1 MNRHEALT
9 SCPGVYQ
16 SAIQWGVANYPERQH
31 SVTRSIDGL
40 TARIMGR
47 RQSCQGF
54 PPEQGASMDNHST
67 SRPDDE
73 AIRDK
78 TVGPRSP
85 SNDTPTDLVTLPD
98 EEVHPPP
105 PDVDE
110 RSASTEEPEVISLPN
125 NADGQQNSGDH
136 DFEDEIDEHMP
147 LPVEE
152 DYHDGDRV
160 GTDSHDVR
168 DEVDE
173 VAPLPTG
180 DAWDH
185 TDDFSTDEELDV
197 DTAPSGP
204 DPGETREAASPE
216 NYMTI
221 DPGSPDA
228 HSGSSDRVRFVSP
241 SSASS
246 TGGTPVYM
254 GGPSD
259 NDPVN
264 DESTVYSSSYAS
276 GTTDINDDG
285 AHTTD
290 EELRASTNTTGSPTP
305 PLPPPG
311 LAGITTCPVCG
322 QSTNALRFCGYCG
335 TQLTENRYEFTATTF
350 MGRAEELVGM
360 LLEPLARWTRPAT
373 VRLIMMAGAALVL
386 LALLAN
392 SGGLALIFGAM
403 VLPLILVFWCLH
415 KDLFENEPLVII
427 AGFGVAG
434 TLIGGV
440 LGWLASLV
448 VTNSWI
454 ERGILNYGA
463 AGYGGLLAE
472 RAGNP
477 PFVVW
482 TLAGILLPLL
492 ALAAIVGGPLAMRQ
506 TISLRNEV
514 MDGLTLGAV
523 MGAGY
528 SIGTAVVFASPMVTQ
543 GGPESDASSWTLTT
557 IGLTILRP
565 LIWTLSGGMLG
576 AAAWRYLLTGT
587 IGSSLVPAL
596 VGSAVPL
603 LFTLVSVQIS
613 SAGLWPE
620 FLWGLLMA
628 AIAGSF
634 FSKTVNQA
642 IRHDRRILGNDGSR
656 TVCTSCHQVTPAG
669 RFCSHCGSDLTANT
683 SSVPRV
689 NDEDLQEA
697 K

>member
-1 MNRHEALT
+1 
-9 SCPGVYQ
+9 
-16 SAIQWGVANYPERQH
+16 
-31 SVTRSIDGL
+31 
-40 TARIMGR
+40 
-47 RQSCQGF
+47 
-54 PPEQGASMDNHST
+54 MDNQPT
-67 SRPDDE
+67 SGPDDE
-73 AIRDK
+73 TLRK
-78 TVGPRSP
+78 STGHTEFPPV
-85 SNDTPTDLVTLPD
+85 DTPSDLAKLPH
-98 EEVHPPP
+98 EAVQAPPL
-105 PDVDE
+105 DIDE
-110 RSASTEEPEVISLPN
+110 RSGSTGEPEVIALPEN
-125 NADGQQNSGDH
+125 GDVQQIVDH
-136 DFEDEIDEHMP
+136 DFDDEIDEHMP
-147 LPVEE
+147 LPIEE
-152 DYHDGDRV
+152 DYHDDDRL
-160 GTDSHDVR
+160 GPDPHDVQ

-185 TDDFSTDEELDV
+185 TDDFSTGEELDV
-197 DTAPSGP
+197 DTAPARP
-204 DPGETREAASPE
+204 DPGEAREADSPQSHKTIDPV
-216 NYMTI
+216 MPDAGI
-221 DPGSPDA
+221 DPGS
-228 HSGSSDRVRFVSP
+228 SGRVRFVSP
-241 SSASS
+241 SSASPV
-246 TGGTPVYM
+246 GGTPVYM

-264 DESTVYSSSYAS
+264 DESTVYSSSHAS

-285 AHTTD
+285 AAITGEKPRVSTDTTD
-290 EELRASTNTTGSPTP
+290 ANAPASSPP
-305 PLPPPG
+305 ALG
-311 LAGITTCPVCG
+311 GITTCPVCG
-322 QSTNALRFCGYCG
+322 QLTNALRFCGYCG
-335 TQLTENRYEFTATTF
+335 TQLTENRHQLTASTF
-350 MGRAEELVGM
+350 MGRAEERAGM
-360 LLEPLARWTRPAT
+360 LFEPLARWTRPAT

-434 TLIGGV
+434 TLIGGL

-454 ERGILNYGA
+454 ERGILDYGA

-482 TLAGILLPLL
+482 TLVGILLPLL

-543 GGPESDASSWTLTT
+543 GGPESDAFSWTLTT

-576 AAAWRYLLTGT
+576 AAAWRYMLTGT
-587 IGSSLVPAL
+587 IGAALVPAL
-596 VGSAVPL
+596 AGSAIPL

-613 SAGLWPE
+613 PAGLWPE

-628 AIAGSF
+628 AVASF
-634 FSKTVNQA
+634 FFRKTINEA

-656 TVCTSCHQVTPAG
+656 MVCPTCHQVTPAG
-669 RFCSHCGSDLTANT
+669 RFCAHCGSDLTADT
-683 SSVPRV
+683 SSGPQL
-689 NDEDLQEA
+689 NDENLQEV